1 MATAIMDDRVEKVI
15 LVDHEDQP
23 VGTAGKLPA
32 HAAGLLHRAFS
43 VFLFDAEGRLL
54 LQRRAASK
62 YHSAGLWANSCCGHP
77 RPGEAIATAAVRR
90 TEEELGV
97 RCDLRPVGTHLYR
110 ADVGSG
116 LIEWEFV
123 HLFVGDVPPGAAL
136 EPTPQ
141 EVQDIAWC
149 LPADIQSGCATD
161 PGAYSAWLREYAA
174 QPWFVDL
181 GDGARAPVLG

>member
-1 MATAIMDDRVEKVI
+1 MATAVMDDRAEKVI
-15 LVDHEDQP
+15 LVDHEDRP

-43 VFLFDAEGRLL
+43 VFLFDAAGRQL
-54 LQRRAASK
+54 LQRRAAGK

-77 RPGEAIATAAVRR
+77 RPGEAIAAAAVRR

-97 RCDLRPVGTHLYR
+97 RCTLRPAGTHLYR

-123 HLFVGDVPPGAAL
+123 HLFVGRLAAEAVL
-136 EPTPQ
+136 APTPA
-141 EVQDIAWC
+141 EVQDIAWRF
-149 LPADIQSGCATD
+149 PDEVRTGCATE
-161 PGAYSAWLREYAA
+161 PGAYSAWVREYAA
-174 QPWFVDL
+174 QPWFADL
-181 GDGARAPVLG
+181 GATVAGMVPG